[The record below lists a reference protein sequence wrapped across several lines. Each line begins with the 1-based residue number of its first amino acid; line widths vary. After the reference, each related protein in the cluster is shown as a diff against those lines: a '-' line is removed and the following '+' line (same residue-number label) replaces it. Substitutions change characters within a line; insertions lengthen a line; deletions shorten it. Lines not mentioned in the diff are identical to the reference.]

1 MYPGLLVLTPDF
13 ASSILNY
20 RSKNLGAAMQNAKQ
34 YNRTGALYPWTGYF
48 PPKISLTVVPASAT
62 VLASAP
68 VSNTNTISTM
78 TSPSPNGNTSSPPAT
93 QLGSLT
99 TAIP

>member
-34 YNRTGALYPWTGYF
+34 YNRTGALYPWTGYL
-48 PPKISLTVVPASAT
+48 PPKIPLTVVRASVT
-62 VLASAP
+62 VPASAP
-68 VSNTNTISTM
+68 VSNTNTTSTT
-78 TSPSPNGNTSSPPAT
+78 TSPSLNGNTSSLPAT

-99 TAIP
+99 TAIL

>member
-34 YNRTGALYPWTGYF
+34 YNRTGALYPWTGYS
-48 PPKISLTVVPASAT
+48 PPKISLTIVPALAIVPASD
-62 VLASAP
+62 P
-68 VSNTNTISTM
+68 VSNTNIISTM
-78 TSPSPNGNTSSPPAT
+78 ILPSLNGNTSSPPAT
-93 QLGSLT
+93 QLGSPT